1 MNQRDRN
8 NMGYMQ
14 GGMMPQGNMGPG
26 MNPNQPM
33 PLPAYPNGNMGM
45 DLEQRL
51 NRIERSLRRLVAR
64 VNRLESP
71 YPEATPYQ
79 SQDNNNMYMI

>member
-8 NMGYMQ
+8 MNYMQ
-14 GGMMPQGNMGPG
+14 GGMPQMGPN

-33 PLPAYPNGNMGM
+33 PLPAYQNGYMGM

-51 NRIERSLRRLVAR
+51 NRIERNIRRLEAR

-79 SQDNNNMYMI
+79 PQDNNNMYMI